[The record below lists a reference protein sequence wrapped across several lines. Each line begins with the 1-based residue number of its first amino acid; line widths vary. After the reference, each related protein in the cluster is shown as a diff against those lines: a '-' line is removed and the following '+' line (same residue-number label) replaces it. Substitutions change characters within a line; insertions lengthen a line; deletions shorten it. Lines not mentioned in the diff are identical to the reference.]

1 VKKSLLYCAGFIL
14 LTLFILSY
22 LWKFISDSG
31 GSLNFALVAVSLASV
46 ALVPPFWFL
55 AKNLNKHERG
65 QEKKLAVLG
74 SQLNEIKKV
83 NQELAR
89 SNQALR
95 EFSSSAAHDLQEPLR
110 KVSMFGDR
118 LRDSCWDTLDATS
131 RDYLQRMLSAN
142 SRMQSLIES
151 QLEYSRIRTQ
161 GDPFEAVNLNE
172 VISLVLSDLEM
183 SIEKTGAEIEVK
195 VLPTLAADKVQ
206 IYRLL
211 QNLISNALK
220 FYAPEEKPRVVV
232 DAEPDP
238 EMPGFWKIRVC
249 DRGIGID
256 PINANRIF
264 MPYERLHGRSAY
276 PGSGMG
282 LAICDQI
289 IKRHGGSIGIE
300 KNPGHPGTTFVV
312 RLPEK
317 QFTEGN

>member
-1 VKKSLLYCAGFIL
+1 MKKSLLYCAGFIL

-31 GSLNFALVAVSLASV
+31 GSLNFALVAVALASA
-46 ALVPPFWFL
+46 ALVPAFWFL
-55 AKNLNKHERG
+55 AKDFNEHERD
-65 QEKKLAVLG
+65 QEKKLATLG
-74 SQLNEIKKV
+74 SQLNEIKKI
-83 NQELAR
+83 NKEIAR

-118 LRDSCWDTLDATS
+118 LRDSCWDTLDETS
-131 RDYLQRMLSAN
+131 RDYLKRMLSAN

-151 QLEYSRIRTQ
+151 QLEYSRIRNQ
-161 GDPFEAVNLNE
+161 GDPFEAVDLNE
-172 VISLVLSDLEM
+172 VIALVLSDLEV
-183 SIEKTGAEIEVK
+183 SIEETGAEIEVK
-195 VLPTLAADKVQ
+195 ALPTLAADKVQ

-220 FYAPEEKPRVVV
+220 FYAPAEKPTVVV

-238 EMPGFWKIRVC
+238 ETPGFWKIRVS

-300 KNPGHPGTTFVV
+300 KNPDHSGTIFVV

-317 QFTEGN
+317 QFTEGA

>member
-1 VKKSLLYCAGFIL
+1 MKKSLLYCAGFIL

-46 ALVPPFWFL
+46 ALVPSFWFL
-55 AKNLNKHERG
+55 AKDFNERERG
-65 QEKKLAVLG
+65 QEKKLAALG

-95 EFSSSAAHDLQEPLR
+95 EFSSTAAHDLQEPLR

-142 SRMQSLIES
+142 SRMQSMIES
-151 QLEYSRIRTQ
+151 QLKYSRIRTQ

-195 VLPTLAADKVQ
+195 ALPTLAADKVQ

-238 EMPGFWKIRVC
+238 EMPGFWKIRVR